1 MNSSALSLTER
12 LELLETQKP
21 IDTIKLGLERT
32 REIAEVLKLLP
43 VKPKVIMVAG
53 TNGKGSTIAVL
64 EQLLLS
70 HGKKVGTYTSPHLF
84 VFNERI
90 KLNGKL
96 VEDKFIID
104 AFDKLTSIPMSR
116 ELTYYEWV
124 TLCALIIFKE
134 YPLDYILLEVGLGGR
149 LDAVNIVDAD
159 IGMIT
164 SIDYDHMDILGD
176 TLEQIAYE
184 KAGIFRKNQ
193 TVFCSETNPP
203 STLIEQANKLNV
215 DYKQL
220 VLDYCFNS
228 FEDTWK
234 FTSKEGIEIERLPL
248 IDLHLNNVANALAC
262 FLSLGIKYSQK
273 SIHQSLLSVN
283 LIGRCQKV
291 KGAYPLM
298 YDVAHNLQSISNLCS
313 ALSKLKTP
321 CLMVFSMLQG
331 KDIDTSLEFLSPYV
345 TEWFIAPVLSAR
357 SLSINTF
364 EDVFRNKKH
373 GIYPSVSAAFSA
385 AKKQQK
391 KHQTL
396 VVCGSFLTVSEVYQQ
411 SLK

>member
-12 LELLETQKP
+12 LKLLETQKP

-134 YPLDYILLEVGLGGR
+134 YSLDYILLEVGLGGR

-184 KAGIFRKNQ
+184 KAGIFRENQ
-193 TVFCSETNPP
+193 TVFCSELLPP
-203 STLIEQANKLNV
+203 STLIEQSKKLGV

-220 VLDYCFNS
+220 AQDYYFKS
-228 FEDTWK
+228 FEDSWT
-234 FTSKEGIEIERLPL
+234 FISKDGVELEKLPL
-248 IDLHLNNVANALAC
+248 IDLHLNNVSNALAC

-298 YDVAHNLQSISNLCS
+298 YDVAHNLQSISNLS
-313 ALSKLKTP
+313 SVLSKIKTP

-331 KDIDTSLEFLSPYV
+331 KDIDASLKLLAPYV
-345 TEWFIAPVLSAR
+345 DKWFIAPVLSAR
-357 SLSINTF
+357 SLSIESF
-364 EDVFRNKKH
+364 EDIFQGEKYKV
-373 GIYPSVSAAFSA
+373 YSSVTDAFSA
-385 AKKQQK
+385 AKKEQK
-391 KHQTL
+391 KYQTL
-396 VVCGSFLTVSEVYQQ
+396 VVCGSFLTVSEVYQ
-411 SLK
+411 